1 MVSIDAVNLGFAL
14 AGFACCGTR
23 QPNAIGR
30 CAASCVRR
38 LDCLSLRRR
47 TI

>member
-23 QPNAIGR
+23 QPNAIGH

-38 LDCLSLRRR
+38 LECQR
-47 TI
+47 THQRVI